1 MLVCGDGPDH
11 HKLKKAFGDT
21 GCHASWNITGFL
33 TPEEVRLA
41 LEIADVL
48 MLPSRREAFGGVLLE
63 AMASGVPCVAYAV
76 GGILEV
82 AGEPSAILLCPAN
95 DKVAFRQAII
105 ELLNNQGKRHELIAQ
120 GYCRVNDF
128 SLKQAVEDTIRCY
141 IKVIE
146 NNRLNLK

>member
-11 HKLKKAFGDT
+11 HKLKKAFDDT
-21 GCHASWNITGFL
+21 GCHGSWNITGFL
-33 TPEEVRLA
+33 TTEEVRLA

-48 MLPSRREAFGGVLLE
+48 ILPSQREAFGGVLLE
-63 AMASGVPCVAYAV
+63 AMASGVPCVAYSV

-82 AGEPSAILLCPAN
+82 AGEPSAICLCPSK
-95 DKVAFRQAII
+95 DKVAFTQAIT
-105 ELLNNQGKRHELIAQ
+105 ELLNNPGRRHGLIAQ
-120 GYCRVNDF
+120 GYRRVKNF

-141 IKVIE
+141 TKVIE